1 MGTSMQRTPN
11 VREQHNGPLSDVAN
25 SPIATG
31 GSPKMRD
38 PNYAMP
44 RNDVTEHV
52 LRFVECFPQMTS
64 YSGEDAVGCGVRTF
78 WARVE
83 RIDRNNLS
91 WGAGV

>member
-38 PNYAMP
+38 PNYDAEKQ
-44 RNDVTEHV
+44 RNEYVFD
-52 LRFVECFPQMTS
+52 
-64 YSGEDAVGCGVRTF
+64 
-78 WARVE
+78 
-83 RIDRNNLS
+83 S
-91 WGAGV
+91 WNAFLK